1 MNREKSHI
9 VRARTS
15 AHGEVMREQTYE
27 ISEGEANEIRCEA
40 GRRRRRFGML
50 MGLLTLVLVLIVAST
65 LKAL

>member
-1 MNREKSHI
+1 
-9 VRARTS
+9 
-15 AHGEVMREQTYE
+15 MREQTYE